1 MMSGDNKTL
10 DTVSAVEQRYSAAA
24 EEREAA
30 LCCPVDYDAQ
40 YLRVIPQEVIDR
52 DYGCG
57 DPSKYLNLGETVLD
71 LGSGGGKI
79 CFIASQVVGAE
90 GRVIGVDVNDTML
103 DLARRSQAE
112 VAEKIGYSNVEFKR
126 GKIQDLA
133 IDRDK
138 LDQYLVDHPVANE
151 VDLRQLEAFLSD
163 MRAAEPMIADD
174 SVDVVVSN
182 CVLNL
187 VDSSDKEQLFREL
200 YRVLKPGGRAVIS
213 DIVSD
218 ELVPMS
224 MQNDADLWSGCISGA
239 FQEQAFL
246 RAFEEAGFSGIEV
259 AVYQEKP
266 WQVVDGIEFRSVTV
280 IAYKNPLG
288 SCNDYN
294 EAVIYRGPFT
304 EVIDD
309 DGHVYRRGQRTKVCR
324 STFQRLSRSPYQD
337 AFVQVP
343 PHQSITDDQAKP
355 MECIGEERKPSET
368 KGKGYNLTI
377 LGDACC
383 EPGECC

>member
-1 MMSGDNKTL
+1 MSSENKTL

-57 DPSKYLNLGETVLD
+57 DPSKYLNPGETVLD

-90 GRVIGVDVNDTML
+90 GKVIGVDVNDTML
-103 DLARRSQAE
+103 DLARSSQAE

-138 LDQYLVDHPVANE
+138 LDQYIVDHPVASE
-151 VDLRQLEAFLSD
+151 VDLRQLESFIAE
-163 MRAAEPMIADD
+163 MRTTEPMIADD
-174 SVDVVVSN
+174 SIDVVVSN

-187 VDSSDKEQLFREL
+187 VDSNEKEQLFREL

-224 MQNDADLWSGCISGA
+224 MQNDAELWSGCISGA

-246 RAFEEAGFSGIEV
+246 RAFEQVGFSGIEI
-259 AVYQEKP
+259 AVYQENP
-266 WQVVDGIEFRSVTV
+266 WQVVEGIEFRSVTV

-304 EVIDD
+304 EVTDD
-309 DGHVYRRGQRTKVCR
+309 DGHVYRRGQRSKVCR
-324 STFQRLSRSPYQD
+324 STYERLSRPPCQD
-337 AFVQVP
+337 GFILVP
-343 PHQSITDDQAKP
+343 PHRAITDEQAKP
-355 MECIGEERKPSET
+355 MECTGEERKPSET

-377 LGDACC
+377 LGDSCC